1 MPEGQHRA
9 AVALSLSP
17 TCHHPLKHLSS
28 VPIFWGA
35 HFYSPPFSQFLEGLS
50 SKLPFLIPFPQSF
63 LFPQASPF

>member
-17 TCHHPLKHLSS
+17 TCHHPLKCLSS

-35 HFYSPPFSQFLEGLS
+35 HFYSLPPPGFWKDFVLL
-50 SKLPFLIPFPQSF
+50 LCLVLFPQSF
-63 LFPQASPF
+63 LFPQVSPF